1 MATQY
6 HISAERFTEHL
17 LDITIKFQAPQNQFS
32 LWLPAWVPGS
42 YLIREFSR
50 FVEQVRLTGV
60 DGEPVDQLLVKT
72 SKNNWQVEAELGS
85 ELEVV
90 YQVYARDLS
99 VRGSYVDAERLYLNS
114 PSICLCVQGLEE
126 REHEVLLRVPSEMS
140 NFDFACAL
148 EHTRSDDQ
156 IHFSA
161 PNYDTLI
168 DSPFELADQ
177 KGFAFEVAGIPHRYV
192 ISGRNRANLDRLKA
206 DLQQLCGTFLRWL
219 PDTNFSHYLFMT
231 IATSSDYGGLEH
243 QHSTSLITPVG
254 DLPSASEPKLPSE
267 NYQRYLGLCSHEY
280 FHAWWV
286 KWVRP
291 TAFRAPDLSKEA
303 YTRMLW
309 VFEGFTSYIDDL
321 MLYRSG
327 LIDAKS
333 YLKLVEAQI
342 NRYLQTPGRELQNVT
357 ESSFDAWIKLYRG
370 DENSINATASYYNV
384 GALCALCLDLML
396 RESGYQL
403 TDLIAEVVSES
414 KQCVD
419 LTEVRLDELLCERLG
434 ARWDQFKSAHIDGAQ
449 ELPLEDLLA
458 KAGVKVVADTEDLE
472 LGIRYA
478 EESAGLMVSR
488 VMRDS
493 AAAHA
498 GISAG
503 DLLVAIDGSKASKTT
518 LKSCL
523 KLDHVDIHLFRR
535 DELRYVKAKPD
546 QTQFKKLKLSVG
558 SAEELN
564 HWLSCSWSQQ

>member
-6 HISAERFTEHL
+6 HINAERFSEHL
-17 LDITIKFQAPQNQFS
+17 LEIKLKFQAPQNQFS

-50 FVEQVRLTGV
+50 FVEQVRLIGV

-72 SKNNWQVEAELGS
+72 SKNNWQVEAPKDS
-85 ELEVV
+85 ELTVV
-90 YQVYARDLS
+90 YQVYTRDLS

-126 REHEVLLRVPSEMS
+126 QKHEVLLSVPEAMSE
-140 NFDFACAL
+140 FGFACAL
-148 EHTRSDDQ
+148 EHTKSDDQ

-177 KGFAFEVAGIPHRYV
+177 QRFAFEVAGIPHRYV
-192 ISGRNRANLDRLKA
+192 ISGRNRANLERLKV
-206 DLQQLCGTFLRWL
+206 DLQQLCGTFLHWL

-243 QHSTSLITPVG
+243 QHSTSLITPAG
-254 DLPSASEPKLPSE
+254 DLPGASEPKLPSE

-291 TAFRAPDLSKEA
+291 TAFRTPDLSTEA

-309 VFEGFTSYIDDL
+309 VFEGFTSYVDDL

-357 ESSFDAWIKLYRG
+357 ESSFDAWIKLYRS

-396 RESGYQL
+396 RESGHQL
-403 TDLIAEVVSES
+403 TDLIAEVVAES
-414 KQCVD
+414 KQGAD
-419 LTEVRLDELLCERLG
+419 LTEARLDELFSERLG

-458 KAGVKVVADTEDLE
+458 KSGVKVVADTEDLE
-472 LGIRYA
+472 LGIRYT
-478 EESAGLMVSR
+478 EESTGLMVNR
-488 VMRDS
+488 VMRGS
-493 AAAHA
+493 TAVHA

-503 DLLVAIDGSKASKTT
+503 DLLVAIDGYKASKTI
-518 LKSCL
+518 LKSSL
-523 KLDHVDIHLFRR
+523 TLDRVDIHFFRR
-535 DELRYVKAKPD
+535 DELKTTSLTPD

-558 SAEELN
+558 SADDLSK
-564 HWLSCSWSQQ
+564 WLSCSWSQQ